1 MADTNPLAGEPTER
15 VAAAVS
21 SSGDDVIVVS
31 RLAKRYGE
39 VTALTDV
46 SFTVRRGTTTALL
59 GGNGAGKTTTL
70 SILLGVLL
78 PTSGS
83 IHILGEDMRRHRHR
97 VLPRMNF
104 TSPYVDLPKR
114 LSVRE
119 NLVIYAKLYGVP
131 HARSRIAELATE
143 LRLIELLDRGYGT
156 LSAGQ
161 RTRVSLAKALLN
173 RPEVLLLDEPT
184 ASLDPDV
191 GDRMRSYLE
200 AYQRDSHCTM
210 LLATHNMGE
219 VERMCTDVLMLR
231 NGVIADRGS
240 PQALLARYGREN
252 MEQVFLDVARTPDDA
267 DGGDGDDD
275 KGDGPGQRGTNLH
288 HGHGGDKS

>member
-1 MADTNPLAGEPTER
+1 MADTPQLAGARTEPD
-15 VAAAVS
+15 AAFIA

-31 RLAKRYGE
+31 HLAKSYGE

-46 SFTVRRGTTTALL
+46 SFSVRRGTTTALL

-83 IHILGEDMRRHRHR
+83 IHILGEDMRKHRHR

-119 NLVIYAKLYGVP
+119 NLVIYAKLYGVRN
-131 HARSRIAELATE
+131 ARSRIAELAIE
-143 LRLIELLDRGYGT
+143 LRLIDFLDRGYGT

-191 GDRMRSYLE
+191 GDRMRSFLE
-200 AYQRDSHCTM
+200 AYQRESHCTM

-231 NGVIADRGS
+231 NGTIVDRGS

-252 MEQVFLDVARTPDDA
+252 MEQVFLDVARSQGDANDTAADD
-267 DGGDGDDD
+267 GR
-275 KGDGPGQRGTNLH
+275 PGKRGTHTHLIHAEDN
-288 HGHGGDKS
+288 S